1 MSSRA
6 TNLPGRPHRA
16 LRLGA
21 TPAHDYGGH
30 APRAGGC
37 PARLPYTPTSLPY
50 IPAPNTAPG
59 SPTLYP
65 DQPTLYP
72 DQPTLHRTEILYT
85 KPAIYPLI
93 LHITNAPRSFPYM
106 PLDPTT
112 NSTRPS
118 WKSRKGSKQIPQ

>member
-21 TPAHDYGGH
+21 TPAHYYGGH

-50 IPAPNTAPG
+50 TPAPNTAPG
-59 SPTLYP
+59 SPTLHLTE
-65 DQPTLYP
+65 TLYS
-72 DQPTLHRTEILYT
+72 

-93 LHITNAPRSFPYM
+93 LHITNIPHSFPYM

-118 WKSRKGSKQIPQ
+118 WKSRESSKQIPQ